1 MKIEI
6 NEFYKV
12 ARNQTPKREGVNKRT
27 AWENKAYSGRVQRD
41 KVKVKDTYKLFQ
53 V

>member
-1 MKIEI
+1 MKTETT
-6 NEFYKV
+6 EFYKV
-12 ARNQTPKREGVNKRT
+12 ARNQTPKRECVNKRQ

-41 KVKVKDTYKLFQ
+41 KVKTKDIYKLFQ